1 MYSIPEPPYVL
12 MIAGLFVSLASGIA
26 FESVLK
32 KAVQDWSKNRSTRTL
47 ATLQGIQLFIPFM
60 GIALGICLFLS
71 SGMEVFGFTTQL
83 SYAIALPLTVLVG
96 WLIWSQ
102 LGKILAELERGGSQA
117 LDLDS
122 WG

>member
-47 ATLQGIQLFIPFM
+47 ATLQGIQLLIPFL